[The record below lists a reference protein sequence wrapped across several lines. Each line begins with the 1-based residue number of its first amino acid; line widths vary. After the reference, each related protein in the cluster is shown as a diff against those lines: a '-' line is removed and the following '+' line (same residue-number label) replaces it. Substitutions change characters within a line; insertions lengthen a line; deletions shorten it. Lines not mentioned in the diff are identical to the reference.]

1 MRTTLRLFLCLFP
14 ALLLAQTKTP
24 SPALL
29 VLNKGANELAI
40 VDPGSGSVAARIPVG
55 EGPHEV
61 TVTSDG
67 KLAVVSNY
75 GARTPGQSLSVID
88 IAAQKELRRVE
99 LGALRRPHG
108 LWENGG
114 KVYFTAEVNKLVGR
128 FDPQTNNV
136 DWLLGTG
143 LVGTHMVVANK
154 DASRLYTANIGS
166 DAIDVLEARGP
177 QWINTVVQV
186 GKGPEAIDLSPD
198 GRELWT
204 AHSQDGGVSIID
216 TETKQVKQTLPLGTK
231 RSNRLKFTPDGKR
244 VLISDLGAGEVLVL
258 DAASRNVVK
267 KIATGS
273 TPEGIVIVP
282 DGSRAYVALA
292 EAGAV
297 AVIDLTKLEVT
308 KKIQTGNGPDGLAW
322 VK

>member
-1 MRTTLRLFLCLFP
+1 V
-14 ALLLAQTKTP
+14 LLIAQSGAQTKTP

-29 VLNKGANELAI
+29 VLNKGANEMAI
-40 VDPGSGSVAARIPVG
+40 VDPASGSVVARVAVG

-61 TVTSDG
+61 VATADG

-88 IAAQKELRRVE
+88 IVAQKELRRFD

-108 LWENGG
+108 LWESGG
-114 KVYFTAEVNKLVGR
+114 KIYFTAEANKLVGR
-128 FDPQTNNV
+128 FDPQTNTI

-154 DASRLYTANIGS
+154 DATRLYTANIGS
-166 DAIDVLEARGP
+166 DAIAVLEARGP
-177 QWINTVVQV
+177 QWVNTVVPV
-186 GKGPEAIDLSPD
+186 GKGPEALDLSPD

-216 TETKQVKQTLPLGTK
+216 TESKQVKQTLPLGTK

-258 DAASRNVVK
+258 DAATRAVVK
-267 KIATGS
+267 KIAIGGQ
-273 TPEGIVIVP
+273 PEGIQMAP

-292 EAGAV
+292 QDGVV
-297 AVIDLTKLEVT
+297 AIIDLAKLEVT
-308 KKIQTGNGPDGLAW
+308 NKIKTGEGPDGLAW
-322 VK
+322 IK